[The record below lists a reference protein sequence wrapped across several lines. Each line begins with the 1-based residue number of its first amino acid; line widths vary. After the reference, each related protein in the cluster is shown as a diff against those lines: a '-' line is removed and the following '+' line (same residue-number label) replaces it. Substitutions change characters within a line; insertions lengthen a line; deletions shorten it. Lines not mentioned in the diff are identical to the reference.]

1 MCIKKILRNE
11 MLDKRNRHTSEEIAQ
26 MSKAVFDNLWSMPEI
41 IEASLLMGYLSF
53 GREISLDEFIE
64 RAHILKKRICVPCI
78 CDAKNS
84 IIEASLLNDIAA
96 VKIAQMGIRIPLEE
110 YFIEPVDLDIVLVPG
125 VAFSRDGKRLG
136 MGKGYYDRFLTR
148 TRALRVGICAT
159 YNLLD
164 DVPTDEHDAL
174 MDYLVTPN
182 GVINCGELRR
192 PDRGI

>member
-1 MCIKKILRNE
+1 MCIKKILRKE
-11 MLDKRNRHTSEEIAQ
+11 MLDKRSRHTSEEIAQ
-26 MSKAVFDNLWSMPEI
+26 MSEAVFNNLWKMPEVN
-41 IEASLLMGYLSF
+41 EAGLLMGYLSF
-53 GREISLDEFIE
+53 GREISLDAFIE
-64 RAHILKKRICVPCI
+64 HAHVLEKRVCVPYI
-78 CDAKNS
+78 CDAENS
-84 IIEASLLNDIAA
+84 VIEPGILNDIHA

-110 YFIEPVDLDIVLVPG
+110 YFIEPMDLDIVLVPG

-148 TRALRVGICAT
+148 TKALRIGICAT

-182 GVINCGELRR
+182 GVINCGERSGS
-192 PDRGI
+192 GI